1 MDGLYL
7 LAHRKS
13 SKTHASVCSMKTQHD
28 YWQEDHDRTIKEMK
42 KYSAWQ
48 VSSNT
53 ELPMNNITCLAG
65 GEEMLRVSPEGF
77 WVRGVKV
84 EQDDTEA
91 ATVYNA
97 FKAWMSWA
105 QLNRDYK

>member
-53 ELPMNNITCLAG
+53 ELPMNNITCFAG
-65 GEEMLRVSPEGF
+65 GQEMLRVSPEGF

-91 ATVYNA
+91 LSVYNA